1 MFTTPSMTIT
11 PVYNTTQ
18 HKLKC
23 PASLKVS
30 TVTVQVEP
38 VDLSTRPTHHAAQE
52 KDLWG
57 FTTGP
62 YLAQTHD
69 GVTQLQDTVTADKD
83 REKMEKISDWRKNKK
98 IHQCAHPGCEKVKQ
112 TNR

>member
-1 MFTTPSMTIT
+1 MTIT

-38 VDLSTRPTHHAAQE
+38 VDLSTRPTYHAVQE
-52 KDLWG
+52 RGLWG
-57 FTTGP
+57 FATILETAP
-62 YLAQTHD
+62 YPDQAENGFTKFE
-69 GVTQLQDTVTADKD
+69 DTVTVDKD
-83 REKMEKISDWRKNKK
+83 REKGEKIRDWRKNKK
-98 IHQCAHPGCEKVKQ
+98 IHQCAHPGCEKVRQ
-112 TNR
+112 P